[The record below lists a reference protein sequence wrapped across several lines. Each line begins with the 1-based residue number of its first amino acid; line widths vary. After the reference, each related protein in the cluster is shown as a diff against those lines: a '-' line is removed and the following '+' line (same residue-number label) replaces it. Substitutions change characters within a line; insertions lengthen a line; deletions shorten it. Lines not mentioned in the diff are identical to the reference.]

1 MIDLNNAIHNI
12 YIGGGIKENKM
23 EMHCIL
29 NHKIE
34 RGQLAWA
41 ISCSQEDGTIWVL
54 NFPERKKT
62 SISKAS
68 TI

>member
-1 MIDLNNAIHNI
+1 MQYII
-12 YIGGGIKENKM
+12 YIYWGGIKENKM